1 MQAPGPGPDRERPTR
16 LALEW
21 AERLAQ
27 TASWDWDLEADVL
40 LWSDNMFRLLGLE
53 PGAINPTPEYVIE
66 QTHPD
71 DRPRVA
77 AEIEAA
83 RRQGTPPDVT
93 YRVVLPDGR
102 TRVLRGVTTAV
113 AEMSDGRPSRL
124 IGSVQDLTDTVDAE
138 RKLAESLTLMEAM
151 QSGAPVGFA
160 FVDTDFRIV
169 QINQTLAEVNGAPV
183 EEQVG
188 RTVAEV
194 VPDVWEQMQP
204 VYERVLGS
212 GEPEVNLEVERERRT
227 TGDLRSW
234 LSSYYPVRVE
244 GEVIGV
250 GVIVIDITDRTE
262 AEHFRAAVMDT
273 IVEGLYVLDKNGR
286 LKFMN
291 PAAAKLLGW
300 SGEELCGRS
309 MHEAIH
315 YQHADGSPHPE
326 EECELLKV
334 RTERRAV
341 QMMHEVFTA
350 KDGTIIPVS
359 YSAAPLMRGTS
370 LDGVVVVFRDRS
382 DEQAREER
390 ARRELDTLAWV
401 GRIRDAFDQDR
412 MVLYSQ
418 PIVPLAGGRPGEE
431 LLLRMLGAGG
441 EVILPGSF
449 LPVAERYGLV
459 AEIDRWVIGQAARR
473 AGGGSRVEANLSAR
487 SIGNFDLLPLIEREL
502 QAAGADPAN
511 LVFEITETA
520 LMDNAEAGEAFA
532 QGLST
537 IGCPIALDD
546 FGTGFGSFTYLKTLP
561 ISYLKIDVDFVRDLA
576 GNEATSTWSGRS
588 WASQGT
594 SATRRSPRGS
604 RTPRRWPCSKSSASI
619 SPRASISAPQ
629 RPDLASPFLCDARH
643 AEGRGSESLQP
654 LRRHPALERGV
665 GV

>member
-1 MQAPGPGPDRERPTR
+1 MGDRARQDADAPGAGTDRARPTR
-16 LALEW
+16 SALEC
-21 AERLAQ
+21 AEQLAQ

-53 PGAINPTPEYVIE
+53 PGAITPTPEYVIE

-71 DRPRVA
+71 DRPRVE

-83 RRQGTPPDVT
+83 RRRGTPPDVT
-93 YRVVLPDGR
+93 YRIVLPDGR
-102 TRVLRGVTTAV
+102 VRVLRGATTAV

-124 IGSVQDLTDTVDAE
+124 IGSVQDLTDTVEAE
-138 RKLAESLTLMEAM
+138 RKMAESLTLMEAM

-169 QINQTLAEVNGAPV
+169 QLNQTLAEINGSPI

-188 RTVAEV
+188 TTVAEL
-194 VPDVWEQMQP
+194 VPDVWAQMQT
-204 VYERVLGS
+204 VYERVLNS
-212 GEPEVNLEVERERRT
+212 GEPEVNIEVERERGT

-244 GEVIGV
+244 GEVIGI

-273 IVEGLYVLDKNGR
+273 IVEGLYVLDRNGR

-300 SGEELCGRS
+300 SEEELCGRS

-341 QMMHEVFTA
+341 QMMHEAFTA

-382 DEQAREER
+382 DEQAKEEQ

-418 PIVPLAGGRPGEE
+418 PIFPLAGGRPSQE

-441 EVILPGSF
+441 EVVLPGSF

-459 AEIDRWVIGQAARR
+459 GEIDRWVIGQAARR

-502 QAAGADPAN
+502 EAAGADPAD

-532 QGLST
+532 QGLSK

-561 ISYLKIDVDFVRDLA
+561 ITYLKIDVDFVRDLA
-576 GNEATSTWSGRS
+576 RNEAN
-588 WASQGT
+588 QHLV
-594 SATRRSPRGS
+594 
-604 RTPRRWPCSKSSASI
+604 
-619 SPRASISAPQ
+619 RAIVG
-629 RPDLASPFLCDARH
+629 LARDFGYETI
-643 AEGRGSESLQP
+643 AEGVEDAEALAILKEFGVDFAQGNYLGA
-654 LRRHPALERGV
+654 PAP
-665 GV
+665 

>member
-1 MQAPGPGPDRERPTR
+1 MATGADADRERPTR

-21 AERLAQ
+21 AERLSQ

-53 PGAINPTPEYVIE
+53 PGALTPTPEYVIE

-71 DRPRVA
+71 DRRRVE

-83 RRQGTPPDVT
+83 RRDRSPPEVT
-93 YRVVLPDGR
+93 YRVVLPDGAI
-102 TRVLRGVTTAV
+102 RVLRGTTTAV
-113 AEMSDGRPSRL
+113 AEMSDGRPARL
-124 IGSVQDLTDTVDAE
+124 IGSVQDLTDAVEAQ
-138 RKLAESLTLMEAM
+138 RKMAESLTLMEAM

-169 QINQTLAEVNGAPV
+169 QLNQTLAEVNGSPA
-183 EEQVG
+183 EEQLG
-188 RTVAEV
+188 KTVAEV
-194 VPDVWEQMQP
+194 VPDVWAQMQP
-204 VYERVLGS
+204 VYERVLRS
-212 GEPEVNLEVERERRT
+212 GEAEVNLEVERERGT
-227 TGDLRSW
+227 TGDLRWW
-234 LSSYYPVRVE
+234 LSSYYPVRVD
-244 GEVIGV
+244 GEVIGL

-300 SGEELCGRS
+300 SEAELSGMS

-341 QMMHEVFTA
+341 QMMHEAFTA

-359 YSAAPLMRGTS
+359 YSAAPLIRGTS
-370 LDGVVVVFRDRS
+370 LDGVVVVFRDRTE
-382 DEQAREER
+382 EQAKEAE

-401 GRIRDAFDQDR
+401 GRIRDAFDQDQ

-418 PIVPLAGGRPGEE
+418 PIVPLSGGRPREE

-459 AEIDRWVIGQAARR
+459 GEIDRWVIGQAARR
-473 AGGGSRVEANLSAR
+473 AGSGSRVEANLSAR

-502 QAAGADPAN
+502 QAAGADPAD

-532 QGLST
+532 QGLSA
-537 IGCPIALDD
+537 IGCEVALDD
-546 FGTGFGSFTYLKTLP
+546 FGTGFGSFTYLKATP
-561 ISYLKIDVDFVRDLA
+561 ITYLKIDVDFVRDLA
-576 GNEATSTWSGRS
+576 RSEAN
-588 WASQGT
+588 QHLV
-594 SATRRSPRGS
+594 
-604 RTPRRWPCSKSSASI
+604 
-619 SPRASISAPQ
+619 RAIVG
-629 RPDLASPFLCDARH
+629 LARDFGYQTI
-643 AEGRGSESLQP
+643 AEGVEDAE
-654 LRRHPALERGV
+654 ALAILEEFGV
-665 GV
+665 DFAQGNYLGAPVP

>member
-1 MQAPGPGPDRERPTR
+1 MTERARPSR
-16 LALEW
+16 AALEG

-53 PGAINPTPEYVIE
+53 PGAITPTPEYVIE

-71 DRPRVA
+71 DRQRVE

-83 RRQGTPPDVT
+83 RRQRIPPEVT

-102 TRVLRGVTTAV
+102 IRVLRGATTAV
-113 AEMSDGRPSRL
+113 AEMSDGRPSHL
-124 IGSVQDLTDTVDAE
+124 IGSVQDLTDEIEAQ

-160 FVDTDFRIV
+160 FVDTDFRVV
-169 QINQTLAEVNGAPV
+169 QMNQTLAEVNGAPA

-188 RTVAEV
+188 KTIAEV
-194 VPDVWEQMQP
+194 VPDVWAQMQP
-204 VYERVLGS
+204 VYERVLSS
-212 GEPEVNLEVERERRT
+212 GEPEVNLEVERERST

-234 LSSYYPVRVE
+234 LSSYYPVRVD
-244 GEVIGV
+244 GEVIGL

-273 IVEGLYVLDKNGR
+273 IVEGLYVLDGDGL

-300 SGEELCGRS
+300 SEEELCGKS

-341 QMMHEVFTA
+341 QMMHESFTS

-359 YSAAPLMRGTS
+359 YSAAPLMRGNS
-370 LDGVVVVFRDRS
+370 LDGVVVVFRDRT
-382 DEQAREER
+382 DEQAKEER

-412 MVLYSQ
+412 MVLFSQ
-418 PIVPLAGGRPGEE
+418 PIVPLAGGRPSQE
-431 LLLRMLGAGG
+431 LLLRMIGGGG

-449 LPVAERYGLV
+449 LPVAERYGLIG
-459 AEIDRWVIGQAARR
+459 EIDRWVIGEAARR
-473 AGGGSRVEANLSAR
+473 AGSGSRVEANLSAR
-487 SIGNFDLLPLIEREL
+487 SIGNFDLLSLIQREL
-502 QAAGADPAN
+502 QAAGADPAD

-520 LMDNAEAGEAFA
+520 LMDNAEDGEAFA
-532 QGLST
+532 QGLSA
-537 IGCPIALDD
+537 IGCQIALDD

-561 ISYLKIDVDFVRDLA
+561 IDYLKIDVDFVRDLA
-576 GNEATSTWSGRS
+576 RSEAN
-588 WASQGT
+588 QHLV
-594 SATRRSPRGS
+594 
-604 RTPRRWPCSKSSASI
+604 
-619 SPRASISAPQ
+619 RAIVG
-629 RPDLASPFLCDARH
+629 LARDFGYQTI
-643 AEGRGSESLQP
+643 AEGVEDAEALAILKEFGVDFAQGNYLGA
-654 LRRHPALERGV
+654 PAP
-665 GV
+665 

>member
-1 MQAPGPGPDRERPTR
+1 M
-16 LALEW
+16 ALER
-21 AERLAQ
+21 AEQLAQ

-53 PGAINPTPEYVIE
+53 PGAITPTPEYVIE

-71 DRPRVA
+71 DRPRVE
-77 AEIEAA
+77 AEVEAA
-83 RRQGTPPDVT
+83 RRQGTPPEVT

-102 TRVLRGVTTAV
+102 IRVLRGATTAV
-113 AEMSDGRPSRL
+113 AETSDGRPSRL
-124 IGSVQDLTDTVDAE
+124 IGSVQDLTDLVEAE
-138 RKLAESLTLMEAM
+138 RKMAESLTLMEAM

-169 QINQTLAEVNGAPV
+169 QLNQTLAEVNGSPA

-188 RTVAEV
+188 KTVAEV
-194 VPDVWEQMQP
+194 VPDVWTQMQP
-204 VYERVLGS
+204 VYERVLSS
-212 GEPEVNLEVERERRT
+212 GEPEVNLEVERERGT
-227 TGDLRSW
+227 NGDLRSW

-244 GEVIGV
+244 GEVIGI

-273 IVEGLYVLDKNGR
+273 IVEGLYVLDKHGR

-291 PAAAKLLGW
+291 PAAARLLGW
-300 SGEELCGRS
+300 SEEELCGKS

-315 YQHADGSPHPE
+315 YQHADGTPHPE
-326 EECELLKV
+326 EECALLKV

-341 QMMHEVFTA
+341 QMMHEVFTS

-382 DEQAREER
+382 EEQAKEER

-418 PIVPLAGGRPGEE
+418 PIVPLAGGRPSEE

-459 AEIDRWVIGQAARR
+459 GEIDRWVIGQAARR
-473 AGGGSRVEANLSAR
+473 AAGGARVEANLSAR

-502 QAAGADPAN
+502 QEAGADPAD

-520 LMDNAEAGEAFA
+520 LMGNAEAGEAFA
-532 QGLST
+532 QGLSA

-561 ISYLKIDVDFVRDLA
+561 ITYLKIDVDFVRDLA
-576 GNEATSTWSGRS
+576 RSEAN
-588 WASQGT
+588 QHLV
-594 SATRRSPRGS
+594 
-604 RTPRRWPCSKSSASI
+604 
-619 SPRASISAPQ
+619 RAIVG
-629 RPDLASPFLCDARH
+629 LASDFGYQTI
-643 AEGRGSESLQP
+643 AEGVEDAGTLAILKEFGVDFAQGFYLGV
-654 LRRHPALERGV
+654 PAPS
-665 GV
+665 

>member
-1 MQAPGPGPDRERPTR
+1 MGPDRARPSR
-16 LALEW
+16 SALEC

-27 TASWDWDLEADVL
+27 TGSWDWDLEGDVL

-53 PGAINPTPEYVIE
+53 PGAITPTPEYVTE
-66 QTHPD
+66 QAHPD
-71 DRPRVA
+71 DRPRVE

-83 RRQGTPPDVT
+83 RRRGIPPDVT
-93 YRVVLPDGR
+93 YRVVLPDAR
-102 TRVLRGVTTAV
+102 VRVLRGATTAV

-124 IGSVQDLTDTVDAE
+124 IGSVQDLTDTVEAE
-138 RKLAESLTLMEAM
+138 RKMAESLTLMEAM

-169 QINQTLAEVNGAPV
+169 QLNQTLAEVNGSPA
-183 EEQVG
+183 EDQVG

-194 VPDVWEQMQP
+194 VPDVWAQMQP

-212 GEPEVNLEVERERRT
+212 GEPEVNLEVERERST

-234 LSSYYPVRVE
+234 LSSYYPVRVD
-244 GEVIGV
+244 GEVIGL

-273 IVEGLYVLDKNGR
+273 IVEGLYVLDRNGR

-300 SGEELCGRS
+300 SEEELSGRS

-341 QMMHEVFTA
+341 QMMHEAFTA

-382 DEQAREER
+382 EEQAREER
-390 ARRELDTLAWV
+390 ASRELDTLAWV

-418 PIVPLAGGRPGEE
+418 PVVPLAGGRPGEE
-431 LLLRMLGAGG
+431 LLLRMLGPGG

-459 AEIDRWVIGQAARR
+459 GEIDRWVIGQAVRR
-473 AGGGSRVEANLSAR
+473 AATGSRVEANLSAR
-487 SIGNFDLLPLIEREL
+487 SIGNFDLLPLIEHEL
-502 QAAGADPAN
+502 EAAGADPAD

-520 LMDNAEAGEAFA
+520 LMDNVEAGEAFA

-546 FGTGFGSFTYLKTLP
+546 FGTGFGSFT
-561 ISYLKIDVDFVRDLA
+561 
-576 GNEATSTWSGRS
+576 
-588 WASQGT
+588 
-594 SATRRSPRGS
+594 
-604 RTPRRWPCSKSSASI
+604 
-619 SPRASISAPQ
+619 
-629 RPDLASPFLCDARH
+629 
-643 AEGRGSESLQP
+643 
-654 LRRHPALERGV
+654 
-665 GV
+665 

>member
-1 MQAPGPGPDRERPTR
+1 
-16 LALEW
+16 
-21 AERLAQ
+21 LAQ
-27 TASWDWDLEADVL
+27 TGSWDWDLEEDVL

-53 PGAINPTPEYVIE
+53 PGAISPTPEYVIE

-71 DRPRVA
+71 DRPRVE

-83 RRQGTPPDVT
+83 RRQRTPPDVT

-102 TRVLRGVTTAV
+102 IRVLRGATTAV

-124 IGSVQDLTDTVDAE
+124 IGSVQDLTDAVEAQ
-138 RKLAESLTLMEAM
+138 RKMAESLTLMEAM

-169 QINQTLAEVNGAPV
+169 QINQTLAEVNGSPA

-188 RTVAEV
+188 KTIAEV
-194 VPDVWEQMQP
+194 VPDVWAQMQP
-204 VYERVLGS
+204 VYERVLSS
-212 GEPEVNLEVERERRT
+212 GKAEVNLEVERERGK

-244 GEVIGV
+244 GEMIGL

-273 IVEGLYVLDKNGR
+273 IVEGLYVLDRNGR

-300 SGEELCGRS
+300 GEEELCGRS

-341 QMMHEVFTA
+341 QMMHEAFTA

-370 LDGVVVVFRDRS
+370 LDGVVVVFRDRGE
-382 DEQAREER
+382 EQAREER
-390 ARRELDTLAWV
+390 ASRELDTLAWV

-418 PIVPLAGGRPGEE
+418 PIVPLTGGRPSEE
-431 LLLRMLGAGG
+431 LLLRMLGPEG
-441 EVILPGSF
+441 EVILPGTF
-449 LPVAERYGLV
+449 LPVAERYGLIG
-459 AEIDRWVIGQAARR
+459 EIDRWVIGEAARR
-473 AGGGSRVEANLSAR
+473 AGSGSRVEANLSAR
-487 SIGNFDLLPLIEREL
+487 SIGNLDLLPLIEREL

-532 QGLST
+532 QGLRT

-561 ISYLKIDVDFVRDLA
+561 IAYLKIDVDFVRDLA
-576 GNEATSTWSGRS
+576 GSEAN
-588 WASQGT
+588 QHLV
-594 SATRRSPRGS
+594 
-604 RTPRRWPCSKSSASI
+604 
-619 SPRASISAPQ
+619 RAIVG
-629 RPDLASPFLCDARH
+629 LARDFGYETI
-643 AEGRGSESLQP
+643 AEGVEDAEALAILKEFGVDFAQGIYLGS
-654 LRRHPALERGV
+654 PAP
-665 GV
+665 